1 MCLEK
6 LTLSDSEGSQDTDGI
21 QHDSTPTPTPTPTP
35 TATPGQTA
43 TPVSTAPTK
52 NVTASPA
59 PPAPAVPG
67 ELFSFCFAI
76 YYGPFSSSKI
86 LTFKTRPSAKSFL
99 LFL

>member
-6 LTLSDSEGSQDTDGI
+6 LTLSDSEGSQDTDEI

-35 TATPGQTA
+35 TATPSATA
-43 TPVSTAPTK
+43 APTK

-67 ELFSFCFAI
+67 KLFF
-76 YYGPFSSSKI
+76 
-86 LTFKTRPSAKSFL
+86 FL
-99 LFL
+99 FHSLFRYLL